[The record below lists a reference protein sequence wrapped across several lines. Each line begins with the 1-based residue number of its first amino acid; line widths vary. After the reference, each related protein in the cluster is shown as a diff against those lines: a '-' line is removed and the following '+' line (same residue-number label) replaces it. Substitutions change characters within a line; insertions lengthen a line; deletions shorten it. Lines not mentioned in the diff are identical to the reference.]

1 MKKIILVCTL
11 LLTLQGI
18 SQEIKFG
25 KISKQDLEE
34 KFYPTDSS
42 ANAAYLYRKRKTN
55 YVYRKGVG
63 FQVISEF
70 FFRIKIYNKEGF
82 DHANFNLVY
91 YDPESGDKEKISS
104 IKGYTFNL
112 DDNGEVSKTKL
123 TSKSIFDE
131 QVNKY
136 RSAKK
141 ISMPDVKEGAVIDLQ
156 YKLISPYRTI
166 IDDLTF
172 QTGIP
177 IKKLY
182 TKIEIPEWF
191 IFNKMTKGYYNVPVK
206 SSTKNGS
213 ISFTQRVRHHGAVTV
228 RSTVQNAREDLRY
241 NIDEFIATNIPALK
255 DNEPFISNVKNYYG
269 GLKYELAMI
278 QFPNSSPKPYTNT
291 WENVSKQIYQSK
303 GFGRELEKNNYFKD
317 DLAAILSATEGDV
330 QKAIAIFEHVKN
342 KVKWNNYYGKY
353 VDEGVKSA
361 YKNGSGNAAE
371 INLILTAMLR
381 AAGLGANPVLV
392 STRNHGI
399 PLYPTLDGFNY
410 VVTYVE
416 FPNNGGTMLLDA
428 TEPYATP
435 NVLPVR
441 ALNWNGRKVT
451 KEGYSEWVNLSP
463 PKHASETNT
472 LKAKIDTE
480 GNITGLLRKNESMLN
495 ALLTRKRYN
504 HLEEDALISK
514 LEEKYNIEIENFR
527 FNNKKKL
534 NKAVSQ
540 MLKFSSEDLVE
551 GINNKLLFNPLLFL
565 TKETN
570 PFKSNDRKFP
580 VDFGSAW
587 KETNNVSIEIPE
599 GYTVESI
606 PEQLAIG
613 LPDNLGF
620 FKCKVTNTGNIIKVN
635 AVMQINAAII
645 TPKYYASL
653 KDFYAKVVA
662 KQNENIVLIK
672 G

>member
-11 LLTLQGI
+11 LHTLQVI

-25 KISKQDLEE
+25 KVSKQDLEE

-42 ANAAYLYRKRKTN
+42 VNAAYLYRKRKTN
-55 YVYRKGVG
+55 YVYKKDIG

-70 FFRIKIYNKEGF
+70 FFRVKIYNKEGF

-91 YDPESGDKEKISS
+91 YDPESGNREKIIG
-104 IKGYTFNL
+104 IKGYTFNM
-112 DDNGEVSKTKL
+112 DDNGKVSKTKL

-131 QVNKY
+131 QLNKY
-136 RSAKK
+136 RSTKK
-141 ISMPDVKEGAVIDLQ
+141 ISMPDIKEGSVIDLR
-156 YKLISPYRTI
+156 YKLISPYRTV

-172 QTGIP
+172 QTNIP

-182 TKIEIPEWF
+182 TKIEIPEWY
-191 IFNKMTKGYYNVPVK
+191 IFNKMIKGYHNIPVK
-206 SSTKNGS
+206 SSIKNRKITFSKRVVHQGNS
-213 ISFTQRVRHHGAVTV
+213 RVYKNNKVVKFTV
-228 RSTVQNAREDLRY
+228 
-241 NIDEFIATNIPALK
+241 DEFIANNIPALK

-269 GLKYELAMI
+269 GLKYELAMTK
-278 QFPNSSPKPYTNT
+278 FPNSQIKTYTNT
-291 WENVSKQIYQSK
+291 WEIVSKKIHQSK
-303 GFGRELEKNNYFKD
+303 GFGRELEKKNYFKD
-317 DLAAILSATEGDV
+317 DLTTILSTAKEDT

-392 STRNHGI
+392 STRNHGV
-399 PLYPTLDGFNY
+399 PLFPTLDGFNY

-416 FPNNGGTMLLDA
+416 FPDGRKMLLDA
-428 TEPYATP
+428 TEPYAAP

-451 KEGYSEWVNLSP
+451 KEGYSEWVNLNP

-514 LEEKYNIEIENFR
+514 LEEKYNVEIENFR

-587 KETNNVSIEIPE
+587 KETSNISIEIPE

-620 FKCKVTNTGNIIKVN
+620 FKYKITNTANIIKVN
-635 AVMQINAAII
+635 AIMQINAAII
-645 TPKYYASL
+645 TPKHYASL
-653 KDFYAKVVA
+653 KDFYTKVVA
-662 KQNENIVLIK
+662 KQNENIVLVK
-672 G
+672 E